1 MPHDRRKPAHR
12 RPARWVVIGG
22 ASPNRSE
29 GLLQNLL
36 RNIPATA
43 YSQRDGK
50 KLRRGLRVQRG
61 KSPLVSGSGAADQ
74 LLQWRPHAPIVR
86 GRRRESQPRTGR
98 GCDGSELAPVG
109 ARTGGDR
116 ADRAGL
122 RRRSVRSRTLPA
134 GAAERGY
141 GAPKVGVR
149 GAVFR
154 DDGAI
159 LLVREVSDGRWALPG
174 GWAEVNAAP
183 AESVAREVREE
194 SGFAV
199 VPRKLA
205 AVFDRAGPPAPGGWP
220 FHIYRL
226 FFLCDIVGG
235 AATPSDETSEVRF
248 FGEHEIPDDLSAN
261 RSSHYHIA
269 RMFAHYRDPALP
281 TEFD

>member
-1 MPHDRRKPAHR
+1 MSDPNWLMWGRELAAIAQTGLVYAADPFDRERYR
-12 RPARWVVIGG
+12 
-22 ASPNRSE
+22 
-29 GLLQNLL
+29 
-36 RNIPATA
+36 
-43 YSQRDGK
+43 
-50 KLRRGLRVQRG
+50 RVQAIAARMLAEG
-61 KSPLVSGSGAADQ
+61 AGAESGAVAAW
-74 LLQWRPHAPIVR
+74 L
-86 GRRRESQPRTGR
+86 
-98 GCDGSELAPVG
+98 
-109 ARTGGDR
+109 
-116 ADRAGL
+116 
-122 RRRSVRSRTLPA
+122 
-134 GAAERGY
+134 AAERGY
-141 GAPKVGVR
+141 ATPKVGVR